1 MSKQEIELQEIHSS
15 GLNNITNKIEEII
28 QKEKYAI
35 FAKELDMLYKRM
47 DKIIEVF
54 SSDMEIQ
61 IDGPETEEFKMFTWI

>member
-28 QKEKYAI
+28 QKEKY
-35 FAKELDMLYKRM
+35 AKELDMLYKRM